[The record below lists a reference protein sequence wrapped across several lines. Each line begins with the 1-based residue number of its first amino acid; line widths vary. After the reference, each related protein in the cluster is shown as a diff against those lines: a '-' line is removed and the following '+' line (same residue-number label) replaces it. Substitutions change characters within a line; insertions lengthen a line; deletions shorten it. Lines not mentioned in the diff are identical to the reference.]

1 MPDSNGKDVNDMNI
15 KNPNGKIVSIGEL
28 LVEFIPVEPR
38 LRLYE
43 EGSILKTAS
52 GSSGIFAC
60 ANAKICDRAAFIGKI
75 GPDPLSRFVYQIME
89 REGVDISRV
98 VTGEGQIGLAFLENL
113 ENGRNFEYYR
123 SNSVG
128 SKFGPDDIDEDY
140 IRNASAIHYSGMLL
154 ELSESMREACRKC
167 VRIAREAG
175 VMVSFDPNIRKE
187 VMKSDDARKRLY
199 EGIET
204 ADIIAPTLEE
214 ARFITGLEDE
224 KEILKELHRR
234 GPKVIAL
241 TRDKDGAVL
250 SDGTKIVSAA
260 GTGVHAVDPTG
271 AGDTFASMLVYGV
284 QEGWSLEKTAIFCN
298 CAGGLAVTKQ
308 GSIGRALPTLEEV
321 EKMAAEASFEVNVE
335 RWFQNGGRKE
345 AGL

>member
-1 MPDSNGKDVNDMNI
+1 MKI

-38 LRLYE
+38 LRLHE

-60 ANAKICDRAAFIGKI
+60 ANARICDRAAFIGKI
-75 GPDPLSRFVYQIME
+75 GPDPLSRFVYNVME

-113 ENGRNFEYYR
+113 EHGRNFEYYR
-123 SNSVG
+123 TNSVG
-128 SKFGPDDIDEDY
+128 SQFGPEDIDEEY
-140 IRNASAIHYSGMLL
+140 IRSASAIHYSGMLL
-154 ELSESMREACRKC
+154 ELSESMRKACQKC

-187 VMKSDDARKRLY
+187 VMKSDDAKQRLY

-214 ARFITGLEDE
+214 ARFVTGLQEE
-224 KEILKELHRR
+224 REIFEELHRR
-234 GPKVIAL
+234 GPRIIAL
-241 TRDKDGAVL
+241 TRDENGAVV
-250 SDGTKIVSAA
+250 SDGKQIVSVA
-260 GTGVHAVDPTG
+260 GTGVDAVDPTG

-284 QEGWSLEKTAIFCN
+284 QSGWSLEKTAVYCN

-308 GSIGRALPTLEEV
+308 GSIGRALPSLKEV
-321 EKMAAEASFEVNVE
+321 EQMAQTASFEVKIEN
-335 RWFQNGGRKE
+335 W
-345 AGL
+345 

>member
-1 MPDSNGKDVNDMNI
+1 MTV

-28 LVEFIPVEPR
+28 LVEFIPVEPK

-60 ANAKICDRAAFIGKI
+60 ANAQICDRAAFIGKI
-75 GPDPLSRFVYQIME
+75 GEDPLSRFVYDVME

-98 VTGEGQIGLAFLENL
+98 VKGEGQIGLAFLENL

-128 SKFGPDDIDEDY
+128 SKFSPEDVDEEY

-204 ADIIAPTLEE
+204 ADIIAPTLDE
-214 ARFITGLEDE
+214 ARFVTGLEDE
-224 KEILKELHRR
+224 REILKELHKR

-241 TRDKDGAVL
+241 TRDKDGAIL
-250 SDGTKIVSAA
+250 SDGRQIVSVA
-260 GTGVHAVDPTG
+260 GTGVQAVDPTG

-284 QEGWSLEKTAIFCN
+284 QEGWSLKKTGIYCN

-308 GSIGRALPTLEEV
+308 GSVGRALPSMREV
-321 EKMAAEASFEVNVE
+321 EVMAETAAFEVKTE
-335 RWFQNGGRKE
+335 DWE
-345 AGL
+345 

>member
-1 MPDSNGKDVNDMNI
+1 MNV
-15 KNPNGKIVSIGEL
+15 KNPGGKIISIGEL
-28 LVEFIPVEPR
+28 LVEFIPVKPD

-75 GPDPLSRFVYQIME
+75 GSDPLSRFVFDVMK

-113 ENGRNFEYYR
+113 EHGRNFEYYR
-123 SNSVG
+123 TKSAG
-128 SKFGPDDIDEDY
+128 SRFSPEDVDDEY
-140 IRNASAIHYSGMLL
+140 IKNASAIHYSGMLL
-154 ELSESMREACRKC
+154 ELSDSMREACRKC
-167 VRIAREAG
+167 VRIAKEAR

-187 VMKSDDARKRLY
+187 VMTSDDAKKRLY

-224 KEILKELHRR
+224 MDILRELHSR
-234 GPKVIAL
+234 GPKIIAL
-241 TRDKDGAVL
+241 TKDKDGAVL
-250 SDGTKIVSAA
+250 SDGSQVIWVG
-260 GTGVHAVDPTG
+260 GTNVTAIDPTG
-271 AGDTFASMLVYGV
+271 AGDTFASMLIYGI
-284 QEGWSLEKTAIFCN
+284 QEGWDLEKIAVYCN

-308 GSIGRALPTLEEV
+308 GSIGRALPTMEEV
-321 EKMAAEASFEVNVE
+321 ERMVSQVSLDI
-335 RWFQNGGRKE
+335 RKE
-345 AGL
+345 TISTGSL